1 MNKLGQYDDG
11 RSNYS
16 FNFSDN
22 DGKHINV
29 SFRAESDYD
38 LDIVFSEF
46 KNFLIASGHDVEGDI
61 GELNSDEGSYE
72 DGDDD
77 DSYPQSWG
85 KEADEILL
93 ESIDAMKQ
101 SQQAKDKFSMDHL
114 PNNGWPFGGL
124 TTASIAALTTADLA
138 PLTVTNLDTNQTYAY
153 KDTYGKF
160 PTMAPLTTQQIQSW
174 TLSSEQIQSLTV
186 ADLSSWKMDAPGTLG
201 GAKVT
206 FGNPENDWTPR
217 SKDYQK

>member
-22 DGKHINV
+22 DGKHMNI
-29 SFRAESDYD
+29 SFRAEPDYD
-38 LDIVFSEF
+38 LDIIFQEF
-46 KNFLIASGHDVEGDI
+46 RNFLIASGHDIEGEI
-61 GELNSDEGSYE
+61 GEVFQNNEDYDDSDEVH
-72 DGDDD
+72 
-77 DSYPQSWG
+77 
-85 KEADEILL
+85 
-93 ESIDAMKQ
+93 AMT
-101 SQQAKDKFSMDHL
+101 QAQAADKFSMDHL

-138 PLTVTNLDTNQTYAY
+138 PLTVTNLDTNQTYSY

-160 PTMAPLTTQQIQSW
+160 PTMSPLTQEQIQSW
-174 TLSSEQIQSLTV
+174 TLSSDQIQSLTV
-186 ADLSSWKMDAPGTLG
+186 SDLSSWKMDAPGTLG

-206 FGNPENDWTPR
+206 FGDPRNDWSPR